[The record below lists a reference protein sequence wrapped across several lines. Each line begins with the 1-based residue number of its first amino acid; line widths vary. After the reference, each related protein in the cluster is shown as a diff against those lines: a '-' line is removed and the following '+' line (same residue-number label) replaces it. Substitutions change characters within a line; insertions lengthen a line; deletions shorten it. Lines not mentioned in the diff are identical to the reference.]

1 MPRQASGGESVDPV
15 IASPRVT
22 RVHYAWV
29 VVAVTA
35 LTLLVGAGVR
45 AAPGVLIK
53 PLEAE
58 FGWSRAEISLA
69 VAISILAFGLAAPL
83 AGSLIDR
90 FGPRLVMLGGAAL
103 TAAGLVPLL
112 AMREL
117 WQMHLFWG
125 LVTGAGTGAVS
136 GALGATVAM
145 RWFKKHRGVIIG
157 LFGAATSAGQ
167 LVFLPLLVALTVT
180 DGWRSAIG
188 LLAAATVALLLPIG
202 LLMRNRPADV
212 GLRPLGDDGDEPTAS
227 ERAEETRRTPLRTAL
242 RTRDFWLLAG
252 SFFICGYT
260 TNGLIGTHLIPHA
273 VEHGFT
279 EVTAA
284 NAVALMGAMNVVGT
298 LLSGWLTDRFDN
310 RRLLA
315 TYYTFRALSIAAL
328 PLDRCAAARARGA
341 AALSLRRR
349 LRAGLDRDR
358 AADGEPDG
366 RDLWPSLGGHAL
378 RVDLLLAHGGSG
390 AGCLRRWPLPR
401 RAGRLSPGVRLRR
414 RARLPRRRAVA
425 PGPHQRPACAAGGA
439 GRARLARRGRAIRV
453 AAAGEYADQPSSTRR
468 RWYPLAPSG

>member
-1 MPRQASGGESVDPV
+1 MPSRVASL
-15 IASPRVT
+15 
-22 RVHYAWV
+22 HYAWI

-90 FGPRLVMLGGAAL
+90 FDPRLVMLGGAAL
-103 TAAGLVPLL
+103 TAVGLVPLL
-112 AMREL
+112 VMREL

-157 LFGAATSAGQ
+157 LFGAATLAGQ

-180 DGWRSAIG
+180 GGWRSAIG

-227 ERAEETRRTPLRTAL
+227 ERAEEARRTPLRAAL

-328 PLDRCAAARARGA
+328 PLVLEVPQ
-341 AALSLRRR
+341 LSLRRR
-349 LRAGLDRDR
+349 LRAGLDRNG

-366 RDLWPSLGGHAL
+366 RHLWPSLGGHAL
-378 RVDLLLAHGGSG
+378 WVDLLLAHGGSG
-390 AGCLRRWPLPR
+390 TGCLCGWRLPR
-401 RAGRLSPGVRLRR
+401 RPGRLSPCLRLRR
-414 RARLPRRRAVA
+414 RTRLPRRRAVA
-425 PGPHQRPACAAGGA
+425 PDPHQRPACAGSG
-439 GRARLARRGRAIRV
+439 GRARLTRRGRAIRV
-453 AAAGEYADQPSSTRR
+453 AAADECADQPSSTRR
-468 RWYPLAPSG
+468 R

>member
-1 MPRQASGGESVDPV
+1 MPSRVASL
-15 IASPRVT
+15 
-22 RVHYAWV
+22 HYAWI

-103 TAAGLVPLL
+103 TAVGLVPLL
-112 AMREL
+112 VMREL
-117 WQMHLFWG
+117 WQMRLFWG
-125 LVTGAGTGAVS
+125 LVTSAGTGAVS

-145 RWFKKHRGVIIG
+145 RRFKKHREVIIG

-180 DGWRSAIG
+180 GGWRSAIG

-227 ERAEETRRTPLRTAL
+227 ERAEEARRTPLRAAL

-273 VEHGFT
+273 VEHRFT

-328 PLDRCAAARARGA
+328 PLVLEVPQLFLFAVVYGLDWIATVPPTANLTAAIYGRASVGTLYGWIFFSHMVGA
-341 AALSLRRR
+341 AL
-349 LRAGLDRDR
+349 
-358 AADGEPDG
+358 AAY
-366 RDLWPSLGGHAL
+366 A
-378 RVDLLLAHGGSG
+378 
-390 AGCLRRWPLPR
+390 
-401 RAGRLSPGVRLRR
+401 GVR
-414 RARLPRRRAVA
+414 VA
-425 PGPHQRPACAAGGA
+425 SSATPWATIT
-439 GRARLARRGRAIRV
+439 L
-453 AAAGEYADQPSSTRR
+453 PSSPPPYSASSPPGCRSGSAPAACVRR
-468 RWYPLAPSG
+468 

>member
-1 MPRQASGGESVDPV
+1 MPSRVASL
-15 IASPRVT
+15 
-22 RVHYAWV
+22 HYAWI
-29 VVAVTA
+29 VVAMTA

-103 TAAGLVPLL
+103 TAVGLVPLL
-112 AMREL
+112 VMREL

-180 DGWRSAIG
+180 GGWRSAIG

-227 ERAEETRRTPLRTAL
+227 ERAEEARRTPLRAAL

-328 PLDRCAAARARGA
+328 PLVLEVPQLFLFAVVYGLDWIATVPPTANLTAAIYGRASVGTLYGWIFFSHMVGA
-341 AALSLRRR
+341 ALAAYAGGVFRDALGDYHLAFVSAAVLGFLAAGLSLRIRTSG
-349 LRAGLDRDR
+349 LRA
-358 AADGEPDG
+358 P
-366 RDLWPSLGGHAL
+366 
-378 RVDLLLAHGGSG
+378 
-390 AGCLRRWPLPR
+390 
-401 RAGRLSPGVRLRR
+401 
-414 RARLPRRRAVA
+414 
-425 PGPHQRPACAAGGA
+425 
-439 GRARLARRGRAIRV
+439 V
-453 AAAGEYADQPSSTRR
+453 AAAEPA
-468 RWYPLAPSG
+468 

>member
-1 MPRQASGGESVDPV
+1 VSRYRTRTERENVEPVVASS
-15 IASPRVT
+15 RVT
-22 RVHYAWV
+22 RLHYAWI

-167 LVFLPLLVALTVT
+167 LVFLPLLVTLTVT
-180 DGWRSAIG
+180 GGWRSAIG
-188 LLAAATVALLLPIG
+188 LLAVACAALLLPIA

-212 GLRPLGDDGDEPTAS
+212 GLRPFGDDGDEPTAS
-227 ERAEETRRTPLRTAL
+227 ERAEEARRTPLRAAL

-310 RRLLA
+310 RKLLA

-328 PLDRCAAARARGA
+328 PLVLEVPQLFLFAVVYGLDWIATVPPTANLTATIYGRASLGALYGWIFFSHMVGA
-341 AALSLRRR
+341 ALAAYAGGFFRDTLGDYHLAFVSAAVLGFLAAGLSLRIRTSG
-349 LRAGLDRDR
+349 LRA
-358 AADGEPDG
+358 P
-366 RDLWPSLGGHAL
+366 
-378 RVDLLLAHGGSG
+378 
-390 AGCLRRWPLPR
+390 
-401 RAGRLSPGVRLRR
+401 
-414 RARLPRRRAVA
+414 
-425 PGPHQRPACAAGGA
+425 
-439 GRARLARRGRAIRV
+439 V
-453 AAAGEYADQPSSTRR
+453 AAAEPA
-468 RWYPLAPSG
+468 

>member
-1 MPRQASGGESVDPV
+1 MVTSS
-15 IASPRVT
+15 RVT
-22 RVHYAWV
+22 RLHYAWI

-69 VAISILAFGLAAPL
+69 VAISILAYGLAAPL

-90 FGPRLVMLGGAAL
+90 FGPRLVMLGGATL
-103 TAAGLVPLL
+103 TTAGLAPLL
-112 AMREL
+112 AMRDL

-136 GALGATVAM
+136 GALGATVAI
-145 RWFKKHRGVIIG
+145 RWFRKHRGVIIG
-157 LFGAATSAGQ
+157 VFGAATSAGQ
-167 LVFLPLLVALTVT
+167 LVFLPLLVTLTVT
-180 DGWRSAIG
+180 GGWRSAIG
-188 LLAAATVALLLPIG
+188 MLAVACAGLLLPIA
-202 LLMRNRPADV
+202 LLMRNRPADI
-212 GLRPLGDDGDEPTAS
+212 GLRPFGDGG
-227 ERAEETRRTPLRTAL
+227 AESPAAEQVEEARHTPLRAAL

-328 PLDRCAAARARGA
+328 PLVLEVPQLFLFAVVYGLDWIATVPPTANLTATIYGRASVGTLYGWIFFSHMVGAALAAYAGGFFRDTLGDYHLAFISAAALGFLA
-341 AALSLRRR
+341 AALSLRIGTNG
-349 LRAGLDRDR
+349 LRA
-358 AADGEPDG
+358 
-366 RDLWPSLGGHAL
+366 SL
-378 RVDLLLAHGGSG
+378 
-390 AGCLRRWPLPR
+390 
-401 RAGRLSPGVRLRR
+401 
-414 RARLPRRRAVA
+414 VA
-425 PGPHQRPACAAGGA
+425 PGEPA
-439 GRARLARRGRAIRV
+439 
-453 AAAGEYADQPSSTRR
+453 
-468 RWYPLAPSG
+468 